1 VPAPWSVVILS
12 GGRSSR
18 MGFDKATATVGE
30 RSLLEWVLQGLP
42 AEVDCVLVGPLAP
55 VTSRPVLATREEPA
69 GGGPAA
75 GIGAGVAL
83 VTTPIVAVVA
93 VDMPLAAP
101 VLSELVS
108 VLASSPPQV
117 DAVLARDGRG
127 RQQPLAGAYRTA
139 ALRRAVNILDPLEG
153 RSVRE
158 LVASLTIRIVQ
169 LPNDHLLVDVDSPDD
184 LAGLRRSVRADGPAT
199 TREGDDMDDWVK
211 AAAEAL
217 GLEQSVDVDLIL
229 DVARE
234 AAHGVARPAAPVT
247 TFLLGCA
254 VGAGQPVE
262 DAAARL
268 TALAQRWPQPE

>member
-1 VPAPWSVVILS
+1 
-12 GGRSSR
+12 

-42 AEVDCVLVGPLAP
+42 RDVDCVLVGSLPAA
-55 VTSRPVLATREEPA
+55 TSRPVLATREEPA

-75 GIGAGVAL
+75 AIGAGLAL

-101 VLSELVS
+101 MLPELVN
-108 VLASSPPQV
+108 LLDSSPPQV
-117 DAVLARDGRG
+117 DAVFARDVRG

-139 ALRRAVNILDPLEG
+139 ALRRAVNVLDPLTG

-158 LVASLTIRIVQ
+158 LIATLTIRIVE
-169 LPNDHLLVDVDSPDD
+169 LPDEQLLVDVDSPDD
-184 LAGLRRSVRADGPAT
+184 LIGVRRSVRADGPT
-199 TREGDDMDDWVK
+199 TTLEGDGMDDWVQ

-254 VGAGQPVE
+254 VGAGQSVE

-268 TALAQRWPQPE
+268 TTLAQEWPQPE